1 VNLVPLQ
8 ASPGPFCLLRV
19 SLSAAHTPEQID
31 TIIEGFRALRDSGP
45 LRESAN
51 S

>member
-19 SLSAAHTPEQID
+19 SLSAAHTPQQIEA
-31 TIIEGFRALRDSGP
+31 IIEGFRALKESGP
-45 LRESAN
+45 LRS
-51 S
+51 STT